1 MERRKQKRYESGHD
15 AKINGRTGVIDNLS
29 LQGVQ
34 VSTALLPQ
42 KRDIAISFE
51 VYGEVLNLYGMIQ
64 WIRRKGEQNSHNRM
78 GVYIENP
85 PIQYC
90 TFVSTLREA

>member
-1 MERRKQKRYESGHD
+1 MERRKQKRYESGQE
-15 AKINGRTGVIDNLS
+15 AKINGRPGAINDMS
-29 LQGVQ
+29 LQGVRI
-34 VSTALLPQ
+34 STSLLPQ

-51 VYGEVLNLYGMIQ
+51 IYGEVINLYGMIQ
-64 WIRRKGEQNSHNRM
+64 WIRRKGDQSNLNRM

-90 TFVSTLREA
+90 TFLSTLG